1 MLGVGP
7 LELVVIFIVALIVI
21 GPKKMPEVA
30 RALGKAIGE
39 LKKATS
45 DLQSSFEMDLTPDKM
60 KRPPVQA
67 PKPRPAEPVN
77 TSGDNEL
84 GATSES
90 TEGGE
95 TPPAQPAVEPE
106 DKGESHHHD

>member
-39 LKKATS
+39 FKRATS
-45 DLQSSFEMDLTPDKM
+45 DLQSSFEMDLRPDKI
-60 KRPPVQA
+60 KRQSEPA
-67 PKPRPAEPVN
+67 PKPHPAGPVAA
-77 TSGDNEL
+77 TGDDEFG
-84 GATSES
+84 GAPE
-90 TEGGE
+90 
-95 TPPAQPAVEPE
+95 PAVEAETAPSPKPKYE
-106 DKGESHHHD
+106 EESHHHD